1 MADVKIQDVTDY
13 LESLAPLP
21 LQESYDNAGLL
32 TGDRV
37 SQVKSVLVT
46 LDCTEE
52 VIDEAITLGSNL
64 IIAHHPII
72 FKGLKK
78 LTGSNYVERTV
89 LKAVRNEI
97 AIYAIHT
104 NLDNVRE
111 GVNKKFAEKLG
122 LKNTRILRPRVDA
135 LMKLETFIPKE
146 NADAVIRRLHEA
158 GAGNVG
164 NYSNCSFQVTGT
176 GSFRP
181 GPGTHPRI
189 GSEGQQEFVEE
200 VQVEMLFPAYLQRP
214 ILAALHEVHPYEE
227 PAYFIH
233 ELSHENQEVGS
244 GMIGTLDKPL
254 ELPVFLQRLRNTM
267 NLKTFRYTPLP
278 GKLIRQVAVCGG
290 AGSFLLPDAV
300 RAGAD
305 AFISADFKYH
315 EFFESNGQIVIADV
329 GHYESEVATKE
340 LLGGILSEK
349 FTTFAVNFSK
359 IDTNPIRH
367 YI

>member
-32 TGDRV
+32 TGDRK
-37 SQVKSVLVT
+37 SEVKSVLVT

-52 VIDEAITLGSNL
+52 VVDEAISLNSNL

-78 LTGSNYVERTV
+78 LTGSTYVERTV

-122 LKNTRILRPRVDA
+122 LKNTRILRPRMDA

-146 NADAVIRRLHEA
+146 NADAVIQRLHDA

-164 NYSNCSFQVTGT
+164 DYTHCSFRVTGT

-181 GPGTHPRI
+181 GPHAHPHI
-189 GSEGQQEFVEE
+189 GLEGQQEFVEE
-200 VQVEMLFPAYLQRP
+200 VRVEMLFPAHLRHTL
-214 ILAALHEVHPYEE
+214 LAALREVHPYEE

-233 ELSHENQEVGS
+233 ELLHENQDVGS
-244 GMIGTLDKPL
+244 GMVGNLDKPL
-254 ELPVFLQRLRNTM
+254 ELPAFLKRLKDTM

-305 AFISADFKYH
+305 AFVSADFKYH
-315 EFFESNGQIVIADV
+315 EFFDSDGKIVIADI

-340 LLGGILSEK
+340 LLGDILSEK

-359 IDTNPIRH
+359 IDTNPTRH